1 MKASRLES
9 DEESEFK
16 DEDIAMIAKKIYK
29 ILQETNW
36 EKKFLKLEKSKG
48 EEWGNYFFLNIRS
61 QTI

>member
-36 EKKFLKLEKSKG
+36 EKKVLKLEKSKG
-48 EEWGNYFFLNIRS
+48 EEWGNYFF
-61 QTI
+61 